1 MINGWLVHSGCS
13 YASGVTDPI
22 ERPPSLLALRSY
34 LAGRVT
40 KGLRA
45 EVERVLAE
53 RELGTS
59 DYGVLVALGDFGV
72 LSQQQ
77 LADRLDADKS
87 HVVRLV
93 DQLEGRGLV
102 TRAADPTD
110 RRRHRIE
117 LTPAGRTLLRQLAPI
132 VGRADEET
140 LSALSNTERRTLTSL
155 LQRLLDSQDQARV
168 GKPD

>member
-1 MINGWLVHSGCS
+1 ML
-13 YASGVTDPI
+13 AAMTDPI

-45 EVERVLAE
+45 EVERALAE

-93 DQLEGRGLV
+93 DQLEGRGLL
-102 TRAADPTD
+102 TRTADPTD

-117 LTPAGRTLLRQLAPI
+117 LTSAGRKLLRQLAP
-132 VGRADEET
+132 VLARADEAS
-140 LSALSNTERRTLTSL
+140 LSALSNAERRTLTSL
-155 LQRLLDSQDQARV
+155 LQRVLYSQDQSRA
-168 GKPD
+168 GKSDR

>member
-1 MINGWLVHSGCS
+1 MLSTMS
-13 YASGVTDPI
+13 DPI
-22 ERPPSLLALRSY
+22 ERPPTLMALPSY
-34 LAGRVT
+34 LAGHVW
-40 KGLRA
+40 KEGRA
-45 EVERVLAE
+45 EIERALAE
-53 RELGTS
+53 RELATS

-87 HVVRLV
+87 LVVRLI

-102 TRAADPTD
+102 TRASDPTD

-117 LTPAGRTLLRQLAPI
+117 LTPTGRRLVRRVIPA
-132 VGRADEET
+132 VERVEEEY

-155 LQRLLDSQDQARV
+155 LQRVVDSHD
-168 GKPD
+168 

>member
-1 MINGWLVHSGCS
+1 M
-13 YASGVTDPI
+13 TDPI

-45 EVERVLAE
+45 GVERVLAE

-59 DYGVLVALGDFGV
+59 DYGVLVALEDFGV

-117 LTPAGRTLLRQLAPI
+117 LTSAGRRLLRQLAPL
-132 VGRADEET
+132 VARADEET
-140 LSALSNTERRTLTSL
+140 LSALTDTERHTLSAL
-155 LQRLLDSQDQARV
+155 LQRLLDAQDRSRV
-168 GKPD
+168 GEPD